1 LNRKRN
7 KGRDFFDVVCLLS
20 IEMKPDYEFLNL
32 KQGVTNEKELKD
44 VIPTHCK
51 THNYDENGKACGT
64 ISFL

>member
-1 LNRKRN
+1 
-7 KGRDFFDVVCLLS
+7 
-20 IEMKPDYEFLNL
+20 MKPDYEFLNL